1 MITVL
6 GSINMDLVATAE
18 HHPRPGETVAG
29 RTFETS
35 AGGKG
40 ANQALAAKL
49 SGSSVRMVGAIGSDG
64 FAADALSMLRSAWV
78 DLAAVKTVPAV
89 TGIAVILVDAAGENM
104 ITVIAGA
111 NDVVDAKMADDAIA
125 AMTAGDILML
135 QMEVPADTVG
145 YAMKAAREKGVVTI
159 FNIAP
164 FTADVPRLAALA
176 DIVVC
181 NETEFELLIGS
192 KLDDASQRRDALL
205 RLHGER
211 GQTFVLTLGADGAIA
226 IHDGEI
232 IQAKSLKIEPVDTVG
247 AGDTFCGYL
256 AGSLEQGLD
265 LKAALRRA
273 AVAGSLACL
282 AKGAQT
288 AIPEASSV
296 DGMEGTAS

>member
-6 GSINMDLVATAE
+6 GSINMDLVATTE
-18 HHPRPGETVAG
+18 RHPRPGETVAG

-49 SGSSVRMVGAIGSDG
+49 SGSNVRMVGAVGNDG
-64 FAADALSMLRSAWV
+64 FAADALSMLRRASV
-78 DLAAVKTVPAV
+78 DLAAVRTVSAV
-89 TGIAVILVDAAGENM
+89 TGIAVVLVDAAGENM
-104 ITVIAGA
+104 ITIVAGA
-111 NDVVDAKMADDAIA
+111 NHAVDERMADEAIA

-135 QMEVPADTVG
+135 QMEIPADTVAH
-145 YAMKAAREKGVVTI
+145 AMKAARERDILTI
-159 FNIAP
+159 FNTAP

-181 NETEFELLIGS
+181 NETEFELLVGS
-192 KLDDASQRRDALL
+192 KIHDMGQRRDALL
-205 RLHGER
+205 RLHEVC
-211 GQTFVLTLGADGAIA
+211 GQTVVLTMGADGAIA
-226 IHDGEI
+226 VHDGAI
-232 IQAKSLKIEPVDTVG
+232 IQARSLEIEPVDTVG

-265 LKAALRRA
+265 LKSALRRA

-282 AKGAQT
+282 AKGAQP
-288 AIPEASSV
+288 AVPDAGRV
-296 DGMEGTAS
+296 DGLEGSA